1 MLRAQTFAIAA
12 IAGLAMTTV
21 SLPAAAQPQSV
32 SPLDVVKAPTTLRV
46 SVAGKD
52 VAAVRR
58 DVRVAAYTVCRNA
71 VTNYELDFFELGNC
85 SDAARWT
92 AMKHYSEMVRQY
104 GLASSGEI
112 VLAAR

>member
-1 MLRAQTFAIAA
+1 MLRAKTCAIAA
-12 IAGLAMTTV
+12 VAGLAMTAVT
-21 SLPAAAQPQSV
+21 LPAAAQPQSV

-52 VAAVRR
+52 TATVRHE
-58 DVRVAAYTVCRNA
+58 VRVAAYTVCRNA
-71 VTNYELDFFELGNC
+71 VSNYELDVFELGNC
-85 SDAARWT
+85 SDAARWK